1 MPGISHNSKT
11 ILIVDDDLT
20 NRLVLRAL
28 LKEAGFY
35 TIEAENGELAVLAV
49 EEQHID
55 IVLMDVM
62 MPVMDGY
69 QAAKVIKSRLSRF
82 VPIIFLTA
90 MTDESAL
97 AKCIEAGGDDFLTKP
112 YNHVIL
118 ASKIDS
124 MLRISSLYQ
133 NIEDKNKEIQ
143 QSNLLIQQEMNV
155 SKKLFDKIIR
165 NDMRGKETGLNYS
178 MSPMS
183 MFNGD
188 LIIAEKNQTDGLNIL
203 VGDFTGHG
211 LSAAIG
217 AIPVTDVFSSMT
229 QKCFEF
235 TEMLVEANE
244 KLIDLLPTQMFMA
257 AAMISIDRSNNIISV
272 VNSGLPDI
280 YLYRDNKVIRT
291 FKSNNIPLGISRLS
305 SSQLE
310 VEMETLQFG
319 DRLYVATDGVMEAT
333 NESGDMYGLGRLL
346 QVFEGNID
354 CDSLF
359 DSILDD
365 VSAFCDGAEQT
376 DDITLLEFC
385 HLEKVE
391 YKKGIEYSNQYRKP
405 SDWSFQFSLDITSL
419 RQFEILPYIMQGMN
433 QLQPLEYGRTSIY
446 TVLTEL
452 FTNALD
458 HGVLKLD
465 SSMKSTPQGYM
476 DYYKEKQKRLESMS
490 EGHIQITLSHELSE
504 DAKGGRLSLCIIDS
518 GEGFDHEAADLVN
531 KNQYSGRGLKLISSL
546 CTGMKV
552 LGKGNSIMAYYDW
565 SNANE
570 D

>member
-1 MPGISHNSKT
+1 MSGISHKTKT

-28 LKEAGFY
+28 LNEAGFH
-35 TIEAENGELAVLAV
+35 TVEADNGELAVLAV

-69 QAAKVIKSRLSRF
+69 QATKIIKDRQSRF
-82 VPIIFLTA
+82 IPIIFLTA

-124 MLRISSLYQ
+124 MLRISALYQ
-133 NIEDKNKEIQ
+133 NIEVKNKEIQ
-143 QSNLLIQQEMNV
+143 ESHFLIQQEMNV
-155 SKKLFDKIIR
+155 SKKLFDKIIK

-280 YLYRDNKVIRT
+280 YLYRDNKVIRI

-333 NESGDMYGLGRLL
+333 NESGAMYGLGRLL
-346 QVFEGNID
+346 QVFEGSID
-354 CDSLF
+354 SDSLF
-359 DSILDD
+359 DSILED
-365 VSAFCDGAEQT
+365 VSTFCDGAAQT

-490 EGHIQITLSHELSE
+490 EGHIQITLSHELS
-504 DAKGGRLSLCIIDS
+504 DDGKGGRLSLCIIDS
-518 GEGFDHEAADLVN
+518 GEGFDHEAADLVD

-546 CTGMKV
+546 CTEMKV

-565 SNANE
+565 SNEN
-570 D
+570 

>member
-1 MPGISHNSKT
+1 MSSISHKPKT

-28 LKEAGFY
+28 LTEAGFH
-35 TIEAENGELAVLAV
+35 TVEVENGEQAVQAV

-69 QAAKVIKSRLSRF
+69 QAAKIIKSRQSRF

-133 NIEDKNKEIQ
+133 NIEEKNKEIQ
-143 QSNLLIQQEMNV
+143 ESHFLIQQEMNV

-217 AIPVTDVFSSMT
+217 AIPVTDVFNSMT

-272 VNSGLPDI
+272 INSGLPDI
-280 YLYRDNKVIRT
+280 YLYRDKKIIRT
-291 FKSNNIPLGISRLS
+291 FKSGNIPLGISGLS
-305 SSQLE
+305 ASQLE

-333 NESGDMYGLGRLL
+333 NESGAMYGLDRLL
-346 QVFEGNID
+346 QVFDGNNDSD
-354 CDSLF
+354 CLF
-359 DSILDD
+359 DSILQD
-365 VSAFCDGAEQT
+365 VSDFCDGAAQT

-391 YKKGIEYSNQYRKP
+391 YKKGIEYSNQYREP
-405 SDWSFQFSLDITSL
+405 SDWSFQFSLDIASL
-419 RQFEILPYIMQGMN
+419 RQFEILPYIMQGVN

-458 HGVLKLD
+458 HGLLKLD
-465 SSMKSTPQGYM
+465 SSMKNTPQGYTA
-476 DYYKEKQKRLESMS
+476 YYQEKQRRLEAL
-490 EGHIQITLSHELSE
+490 EDGFLQISLNHELNPQG
-504 DAKGGRLSLCIIDS
+504 GGRLSLHIVDS
-518 GEGFDHEAADLVN
+518 GEGFEYQPVSQNDTQQL
-531 KNQYSGRGLKLISSL
+531 YGRGLKLVSSL
-546 CTGMKV
+546 CDDFRI
-552 LGKGNSIMAYYDW
+552 LGKGNAALAYYEWGKDK
-565 SNANE
+565 
-570 D
+570 